1 MISLSKEISIKDLKC
16 FVLKTVNQAFYLK
29 FHLQNDQKLADL
41 ERMTNEWNEK
51 HEIETDDSFL
61 QFDIFL
67 DRVFYD
73 LVLEVNT

>member
-1 MISLSKEISIKDLKC
+1 
-16 FVLKTVNQAFYLK
+16 
-29 FHLQNDQKLADL
+29 
-41 ERMTNEWNEK
+41 MTNEWNEK